1 MSFLPE
7 LRSGEHGEIGPRR
20 SMEDATYV
28 SEPGPTTSGQCAFYG
43 VFDGHGGRAAADF
56 VGARLVPNIRAA
68 AGPRVSGDALQKSM
82 RDAYFQTDREF
93 REAASEEDAASG
105 ATALVVCV
113 ASDPEA
119 GTSELVVANAG
130 DCRVVLSRAG
140 KAIDLSTDQR
150 PNCSTETSRIERAG
164 GFVEDGYIN
173 GHLGVA
179 RAFGDFHIEGL
190 KGKAGGEPGPLIA
203 TPEVE
208 THALTH
214 EDEFVIM
221 ACDGLWDVFSSHNAV
236 DFTRL
241 ALRRHNDPS
250 TAARELALEAL
261 RRDSC
266 DNVTV
271 IVVCFSDDPPPDKRV
286 EGRTAPMRFGRT
298 ISSEGLS
305 SLQKAIRDDDEAA
318 IEAIQNSP
326 APALRPRGLT
336 RVSSINPSSP
346 SRGKNLS
353 GGFLN
358 ALDNLDLS
366 MEGSLTPLA
375 EETNTRGSPASAEK

>member
-1 MSFLPE
+1 
-7 LRSGEHGEIGPRR
+7 
-20 SMEDATYV
+20 MEDATYV

-179 RAFGDFHIEGL
+179 RAFGNFHVEGL
-190 KGKAGGEPGPLIA
+190 KGTETLPGPL
-203 TPEVE
+203 TVEPEVE
-208 THALTH
+208 RWRLTG
-214 EDEFVIM
+214 EDEFLVI
-221 ACDGLWDVFSSHNAV
+221 ACDGLWDVFSSNNAV
-236 DFTRL
+236 DFARR
-241 ALRRHNDPS
+241 ALRAHNDPGR
-250 TAARELALEAL
+250 TARELCEEAG
-261 RRDSC
+261 RRDSA

-271 IVVCFSDDPPPDKRV
+271 IVVCFSRDPPPDKAPA
-286 EGRTAPMRFGRT
+286 ERTAPPMGRA

-305 SLQKAIRDDDEAA
+305 ELQKALRLDDEAA
-318 IEAIQNSP
+318 VEAQMTSP
-326 APALRPRGLT
+326 NLGLGRRLT
-336 RVSSINPSSP
+336 RVASINPSSP
-346 SRGKNLS
+346 SRGNGTGLS
-353 GGFLN
+353 GFSAFSAGLES
-358 ALDNLDLS
+358 AA
-366 MEGSLTPLA
+366 MTTLA
-375 EETNTRGSPASAEK
+375 EESSSGLGESP

>member
-1 MSFLPE
+1 
-7 LRSGEHGEIGPRR
+7 
-20 SMEDATYV
+20 MEDATYV

-68 AGPRVSGDALQKSM
+68 AGPHVSGDALQKSM

-326 APALRPRGLT
+326 APAMRPRGLT